1 MKPKLAED
9 ITPVTE
15 FRTKTADL
23 IKKINKTRRP
33 QILTQ
38 HGRSAAVLEDVR
50 EYENRLEKLAL
61 LESIVKG
68 LQAAERG
75 EMTSHK
81 EAMRQLDKILI
92 A

>member
-15 FRTKTADL
+15 FRTKAAEL
-23 IKKINKTRRP
+23 IEKIKKTRRP
-33 QILTQ
+33 LILTQ
-38 HGRSAAVLEDVR
+38 RGRAAAVLEDVR
-50 EYENRLEKLAL
+50 EYEERLEKLAL
-61 LESIVKG
+61 MESIVKG

-81 EAMRQLDKILI
+81 EAMRQLDELLS